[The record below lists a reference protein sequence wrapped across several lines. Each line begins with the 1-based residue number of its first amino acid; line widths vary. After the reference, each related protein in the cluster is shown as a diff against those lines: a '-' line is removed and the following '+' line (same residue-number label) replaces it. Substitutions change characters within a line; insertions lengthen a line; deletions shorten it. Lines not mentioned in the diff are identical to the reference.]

1 MSEENQLPYKMKLE
15 HPVQFGEELVEE
27 LEFVNPL
34 TAGDMWD
41 MPAQNQ
47 KLGDSFKL
55 VGKMTARPLSFVKKL
70 QAADIVEASRFVQSF
85 LPDGPITE

>member
-1 MSEENQLPYKMKLE
+1 MGELPYTMKLE

-41 MPAQNQ
+41 MPAQDQ
-47 KLGDSFKL
+47 KLGDTFKL

-70 QAADIVEASRFVQSF
+70 QAADIVSAAKFVQSF
-85 LPDGPITE
+85 LPDGPATE